1 MEQTAR
7 NHSKNRQNQ
16 FEKLGETAARIAV
29 RTCNGSY
36 QAAKRKRSRMLGL
49 LFSSAQPFPRSALLH
64 LIQVCTC
71 SRQTAMQHG
80 FRKGIA
86 SAALAD
92 QGMPVPA
99 ENVLL
104 PALNNRQ
111 HGWKEAEY
119 WNQRNHILWLE
130 QRLYQSLTKD
140 MQQVLSAYLEAEDD
154 LCCMESKCAYF
165 CGWQAGCITALARNP
180 RSAAGSSSH
189 SLFLARYYGFSA

>member
-16 FEKLGETAARIAV
+16 FQKLGETAAQIAV
-29 RTCNGSY
+29 RCCDGSY
-36 QAAKRKRSRMLGL
+36 QAAQRQRSRMLGL
-49 LFSSAQPFPRSALLH
+49 LFASVQPFSRSALLH
-64 LIQVCTC
+64 LIQVCAC

-92 QGMPVPA
+92 KGLAVPA
-99 ENVLL
+99 DRVTL
-104 PALNNRQ
+104 PALNSRQ
-111 HGWKEAEY
+111 HGWEEAEY

-130 QRLYQSLTKD
+130 QRLNRSLSNE

-154 LCCMESKCAYF
+154 LCCMESRCAYYS
-165 CGWQAGCITALARNP
+165 GWQAGCLTALARNP
-180 RSAAGSSSH
+180 SSAACHSSH
-189 SLFLARYYGFSA
+189 SLFLSRYYGFSL